1 MGELE
6 DSVLGL
12 LRSSEELRAVLETQ
26 LVSLVNPTLASPA
39 SRSRSAENYSSEDT
53 RILAV
58 VTHQDDW
65 SVSEEGSVFVCKFN
79 HVGHK
84 LPKKLDIL
92 RVLPITDDFSITMTQ
107 MRRGTIDLSTETSR
121 AALDQPS
128 GFSLTISPGLGA
140 RPGSDPLSLFT
151 HDVQNLRVVLNESK
165 RIKKLSDGPGNA
177 TRFRWLLPYT
187 LRSRSRQIFN
197 PIPQDL
203 RSLNLPLHARLS
215 TASAGLPGD
224 DFADI
229 DAIRDEWIRS
239 RTRKV
244 VQRGRRRISIRIG
257 TFNVNGKLPSQD
269 LASWIRGPSWGTD
282 VSSMIRPPMPS
293 STGNAAGDSLDSA
306 STTRLASTQS
316 LASTLAMGN
325 DENDEPETEV
335 LDSDPYPDMLVL
347 GFQELDLS
355 TEALL
360 YSTSTV
366 REDAWCL
373 AVFASLGEKA
383 IMYDKLASKQL
394 VGMLIMIVVKKALR
408 SCFSDIYT
416 SAIGSG
422 IMGVFGNKGG
432 TAIRMT
438 FTPPLLSS
446 GDPNSTTFTFV
457 NSHLAAFDEQYD
469 KRNSDFQDL
478 SKRLKFESEI
488 LDATTLPITL
498 YESDILFWM
507 GDLNYRLDIP
517 DDDVR
522 NILNS
527 NQRDEGLQMLLRYDQ
542 LNKAMGAGKAFE
554 GFIECSIGY
563 PPTYRFGDWPSDGL
577 SYDRKRKPAWTD
589 RVLYMSAPSVGVR
602 PVSYTSHPQI
612 TMSDHRPVSADFA
625 VDIDCYEK
633 RSYDAT
639 AQRLYWEV
647 DYLEEYSER
656 NNISLDNTTVNFSEI
671 SYKDPTSQTIQ
682 IQNNGKVPCAFR
694 FIPADNSSDIHPDWL
709 RIEPMTDLLLPGE
722 VMSITLTA
730 YVDTNSASKLN
741 VGPKNLSWTL
751 ILRIIMGK
759 DYFISITGE
768 YQYTC
773 FGNKLSNLIRL
784 RGPVRPLELATPDD
798 LHPAS
803 RPINAPREIMR
814 LINWMMSG
822 SHNDILFTLSADEN
836 TIHTIRECLDTGEEF
851 PFSPSDNEPHI
862 ALAFSMTLLQLLN
875 TLTEPV
881 VPASLHQRCI
891 QMTSRDEAFELLDA
905 FPPPSVNVWIS
916 LTAFLHFICQS
927 SENPSDKAERIATIF
942 APVLL
947 RDDPESP
954 DPPVSPLGRRN
965 FLLYFIS

>member
-165 RIKKLSDGPGNA
+165 RIKKLSGDLINIIHIG
-177 TRFRWLLPYT
+177 
-187 LRSRSRQIFN
+187 IN

-269 LASWIRGPSWGTD
+269 LASWIRGPSW
-282 VSSMIRPPMPS
+282 
-293 STGNAAGDSLDSA
+293 A

-507 GDLNYRLDIP
+507 VYLNYRLDIP

-822 SHNDILFTLSADEN
+822 SHN
-836 TIHTIRECLDTGEEF
+836 CLDTGEEF